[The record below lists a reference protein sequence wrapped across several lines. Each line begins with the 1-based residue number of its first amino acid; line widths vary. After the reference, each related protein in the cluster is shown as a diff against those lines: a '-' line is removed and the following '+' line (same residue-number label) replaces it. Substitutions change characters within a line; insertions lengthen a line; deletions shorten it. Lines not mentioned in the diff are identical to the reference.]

1 LNWLKDFIPGCDKLI
16 CLEPSGEKSM
26 LFRRSFLITFGA
38 LLLLS
43 AAFAS
48 GYWFRANRETGLN
61 RFPLLNAA
69 FDILENNGLKS
80 VPAHPVLEYGMIRG
94 MLQAYDDPYTIF
106 VEPAQHELESN
117 ALQGSFGG
125 IGVSL
130 GRDSQGYYVLFP
142 FADGPAAKA
151 GIQDGDRLLAVDNL
165 AVDPQTSLDQV
176 QSAIRGPSGQS
187 VHLTIAR
194 PPDYS
199 PLQVSIRRAQ
209 IPEPSVTWHIEPLDE
224 HLGVI
229 AVNIIAASTGNEIQ
243 RAVQDLQT
251 RHAAYFVL
259 DLRNNPGGLLSAG
272 VDVARLFL
280 KDGLIMQQQYKGK
293 AVETFRAD
301 TPGPLDAIPLVVLVN
316 HNSASAAEI
325 IAGAF
330 KVNQRARIIGTPTF
344 GKDTIQLVFDL
355 QDGSSL
361 HVTSAHWWIP
371 GLDPPLG
378 GNGLQPD
385 IPVSPENE
393 NATPDPY
400 IQAAIQAFSSP

>member
-1 LNWLKDFIPGCDKLI
+1 
-16 CLEPSGEKSM
+16 M

-43 AAFAS
+43 AAFTS
-48 GYWFRANRETGLN
+48 GYWFRTNQETGLN

-69 FDILENNGLKS
+69 YEILEKNGLKS
-80 VPAHPVLEYGMIRG
+80 VPAHPDLEYGMIRG
-94 MLQAYDDPYTIF
+94 MLQTYDDPYTIF
-106 VEPAQHELESN
+106 VEPVQHELESN

-130 GRDSQGYYVLFP
+130 GHDSQGFYVLFP
-142 FADGPAAKA
+142 FADSPAAKA
-151 GIQDGDRLLAVDNL
+151 GIQDGDRLLAVGDL
-165 AVDPQTSLDQV
+165 AIDPQTPLDQV
-176 QSAIRGPSGQS
+176 QSAIRGPAGQD
-187 VHLTIAR
+187 VRLTIGR
-194 PPDYS
+194 PPDYK
-199 PLQVSIRRAQ
+199 PLQISIRRAQ
-209 IPEPSVTWHIEPLDE
+209 IPEPSVTWHIEPLDPR
-224 HLGVI
+224 LGVI
-229 AVNIIAASTGNEIQ
+229 AVNLIASSTRDEIQ
-243 RAVQDLQT
+243 RAVQDLQA

-272 VDVARLFL
+272 VDIARLFL
-280 KDGLIMQQQYKGK
+280 KNGLIMQQQYKGK
-293 AVETFRAD
+293 GVETFRAD

-325 IAGAF
+325 IAGAL
-330 KVNQRARIIGTPTF
+330 KVNQRARLIGEPTF

-371 GLDPPLG
+371 GLDPPLS

-385 IPVSPENE
+385 ISISPDSG
-393 NATPDPY
+393 NAASDPY
-400 IQAAIQAFSSP
+400 IQAAIKAFFPQ

>member
-1 LNWLKDFIPGCDKLI
+1 
-16 CLEPSGEKSM
+16 M

-43 AAFAS
+43 AAFTS
-48 GYWFRANRETGLN
+48 GYWFRTNQETGLN

-69 FDILENNGLKS
+69 YEILEKNGLKS
-80 VPAHPVLEYGMIRG
+80 VPAHPDLEYGMIRG
-94 MLQAYDDPYTIF
+94 MLQTYDDPYTIF
-106 VEPAQHELESN
+106 VEPVQHELESN

-130 GRDSQGYYVLFP
+130 GHDSQGFYVLFP
-142 FADGPAAKA
+142 FADSPAAKA
-151 GIQDGDRLLAVDNL
+151 GIQDGDRLLAVGDL
-165 AVDPQTSLDQV
+165 AIDPQTPLDQV
-176 QSAIRGPSGQS
+176 QSSIRGPAGQD
-187 VHLTIAR
+187 VRLTIGR
-194 PPDYS
+194 PPDYK
-199 PLQVSIRRAQ
+199 PLQISIRRAQ
-209 IPEPSVTWHIEPLDE
+209 IPEPSVTWHIEPLDPR
-224 HLGVI
+224 LGVI
-229 AVNIIAASTGNEIQ
+229 AVNLIASSTRDEIQ
-243 RAVQDLQT
+243 RAVQDLQA

-272 VDVARLFL
+272 VDIARLFL
-280 KDGLIMQQQYKGK
+280 KNGLIMQQQYKGK
-293 AVETFRAD
+293 GVETFRAD

-325 IAGAF
+325 IAGAL
-330 KVNQRARIIGTPTF
+330 KVNQRARLIGEPTF

-371 GLDPPLG
+371 GLDPPLS

-385 IPVSPENE
+385 ISISPDSG
-393 NATPDPY
+393 NAASDPY
-400 IQAAIQAFSSP
+400 IQAAIKAFFPQ